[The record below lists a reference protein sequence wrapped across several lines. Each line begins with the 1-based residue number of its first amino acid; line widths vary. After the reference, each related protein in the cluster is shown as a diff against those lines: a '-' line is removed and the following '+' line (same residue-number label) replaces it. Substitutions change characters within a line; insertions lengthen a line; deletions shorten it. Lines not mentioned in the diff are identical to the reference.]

1 MSDSYELT
9 ATVNGISRRA
19 SVEPRASLADFLRHD
34 LALTGT
40 HIGCEQ
46 GVCGACTVRVDG
58 ELVRSCLMF
67 AVQADGC
74 RIATVEGMA
83 GPGELHPIQE
93 AFRAEH
99 GLQCGF
105 CTPGLLL
112 SVERLLERT
121 PDPTEVEIREF
132 LSGNVCRCTGYN
144 GIIAAV
150 QRAARMVASNEHLD
164 G

>member
-1 MSDSYELT
+1 MTEAYELT
-9 ATVNGISRRA
+9 ATVNGISQRA
-19 SVEPRASLADFLRHD
+19 NVEPRASLADFLRHD

-74 RIATVEGMA
+74 RIDTVEGMA
-83 GPGELHPIQE
+83 GAGELHPIQE

-121 PDPTEVEIREF
+121 PDPSEAEIREF

-150 QRAARMVASNEHLD
+150 QRAARMVASTRHSD

>member
-1 MSDSYELT
+1 MSDAYELT
-9 ATVNGISRRA
+9 ATVNGISQRA

-58 ELVRSCLMF
+58 ALVRSCLMF

-74 RIATVEGMA
+74 RIDTVEGMA
-83 GPGELHPIQE
+83 GAGELHPIQD

-112 SVERLLERT
+112 SVERLLEQTR
-121 PDPTEVEIREF
+121 DPSEAEIREF

-150 QRAARMVASNEHLD
+150 ERAARMLASNGHSD

>member
-1 MSDSYELT
+1 MTEAYELT
-9 ATVNGISRRA
+9 ATVNGISQRA
-19 SVEPRASLADFLRHD
+19 NVEPRASLADFLRHD

-58 ELVRSCLMF
+58 ELVRACLMF

-74 RIATVEGMA
+74 RIDTVEGMA
-83 GPGELHPIQE
+83 GAGELHPIQE

-121 PDPTEVEIREF
+121 PDPSEAEIREF

-150 QRAARMVASNEHLD
+150 ERAARMLASNGHSD

>member
-1 MSDSYELT
+1 MTEAYELT
-9 ATVNGISRRA
+9 ATVNGISQRA
-19 SVEPRASLADFLRHD
+19 NVEPRASLADFLRHD

-74 RIATVEGMA
+74 RIDTVEGMA
-83 GPGELHPIQE
+83 GAGELHPIQE

-121 PDPTEVEIREF
+121 PDPSEAEIREF

-150 QRAARMVASNEHLD
+150 ERAARMLASNGHSD